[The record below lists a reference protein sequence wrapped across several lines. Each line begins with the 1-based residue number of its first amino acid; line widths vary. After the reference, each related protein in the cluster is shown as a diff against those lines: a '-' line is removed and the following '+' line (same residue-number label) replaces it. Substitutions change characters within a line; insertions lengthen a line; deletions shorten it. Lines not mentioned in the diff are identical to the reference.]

1 MAVEQFDVAIIGAG
15 QAGGPLGSAFGNAG
29 RKTIVIERIHVGGTC
44 VNEGCTPTKTMIAS
58 GDVAYRARRGA
69 DFGVET
75 GEITISMEKIR
86 ERKRSNVRTW
96 REGSE
101 KSLIY
106 TPNLELLMG
115 EASFTGPKTI
125 RVAANDG
132 TVREI
137 AAETIVINAGERPA
151 PPRVEGADRVPYL
164 TSTTIMELAIVPE
177 HLVVIGGGYIG
188 LEFAQLFRRLGSEV
202 TIVQHGNQLLSREDP
217 DIAEALHD
225 ILVDD
230 GLTIYLNAQ
239 TKHVSGSEGAIDLTI
254 EVDGKSIDIRGTH
267 LLSAAG
273 RIPNSDS
280 LALDKAGIE
289 TDARGYIVT
298 DDRLE
303 TNVPGV
309 YAVGDIRPGP
319 KFTHISYDDYRILQ
333 ANLID
338 GGERSVLDRQ
348 EPYTVFTEP
357 QLGRIGLSEEDAKR
371 QGVTF
376 KVATMPMSSVA
387 RAFEVDEP
395 EGFMKVLVDPETEQ
409 ILGAAILGINGGE
422 IMAML
427 QIAMMGEL
435 PYTRLRDAVWAHP
448 TLAEGLNNLFFSF
461 RE

>member
-1 MAVEQFDVAIIGAG
+1 MIVQVNARHDPDTSVDRWRAGRKQKRRRMRTEKRGMVAVEQFDVAIIGAG

-58 GDVAYRARRGA
+58 GDIAYRARRGA
-69 DFGVET
+69 DFGVGT

-86 ERKRSNVRTW
+86 DRKRTNVRIW

-101 KSLIY
+101 NGLTS
-106 TPNLELLMG
+106 TPNVELLMG
-115 EASFTGPKTI
+115 EASFTGPKTL

-137 AAETIVINAGERPA
+137 AAGTIVINAGERPA
-151 PPRVEGADRVPYL
+151 PPRVEGAEHVSYL
-164 TSTTIMELAIVPE
+164 TSTTIMELDVVPE
-177 HLVVIGGGYIG
+177 HLVVIGGGYVG
-188 LEFAQLFRRLGSEV
+188 LEFAQLFRRLGSDV
-202 TIVQHGNQLLSREDP
+202 TVVQHGNQLLSREDP
-217 DIAEALHD
+217 DVAEALHD

-239 TKHVSGSEGAIDLTI
+239 TTHVSGADGAIELTI
-254 EVDGKSIDIRGTH
+254 AVGGETVDIRGSH
-267 LLSAAG
+267 LLAAAG

-280 LALDKAGIE
+280 LALDAAGIE

-338 GGERSVLDRQ
+338 GGERSILDRQ

-371 QGVTF
+371 QG
-376 KVATMPMSSVA
+376 
-387 RAFEVDEP
+387 
-395 EGFMKVLVDPETEQ
+395 
-409 ILGAAILGINGGE
+409 
-422 IMAML
+422 
-427 QIAMMGEL
+427 
-435 PYTRLRDAVWAHP
+435 
-448 TLAEGLNNLFFSF
+448 
-461 RE
+461 